1 MLLSLSIIFI
11 FGIIMSF
18 LSGKLKLPALFGM
31 ILLGILIGPSVLNVL
46 DEKTLSISGELRRI
60 ALIIILTRAGLGL
73 NLEDLKR
80 AGLSAILLCFVP
92 AVFEVIGIVLI
103 APRIFPITTKEAFL
117 IGSVLAAV
125 SPAVVVPKMIEL
137 MDKGYGTKKSIP
149 QMILAAS
156 SVDDVFV
163 IVMFS
168 VALSIESGGAVNYM
182 SFLNIPLS
190 IALGIILGIV
200 AGFIYTL
207 IFKKARTNMVIKL
220 LVLMSFSFLMVT
232 FEDAKII
239 PISGLIAVMVSG
251 MTVGYFEPT
260 LAEKLSE
267 KYSGLWIAAQILLFV
282 LVGSIIDI
290 KYATNYGALTLL
302 VVLSGL
308 IFRMFGVFIS
318 TLKSSLDKKEKLFT
332 AIAYMP
338 KATVQAAIGGI
349 PLQMGLECGNLVL
362 TIAVISI
369 LFTAPVGAFLI
380 DLTHKKLLHKN

>member
-1 MLLSLSIIFI
+1 M
-11 FGIIMSF
+11 
-18 LSGKLKLPALFGM
+18 
-31 ILLGILIGPSVLNVL
+31 
-46 DEKTLSISGELRRI
+46 
-60 ALIIILTRAGLGL
+60 
-73 NLEDLKR
+73 
-80 AGLSAILLCFVP
+80 
-92 AVFEVIGIVLI
+92 IGIVLI

-232 FEDAKII
+232 FEDAKVI

-290 KYATNYGALTLL
+290 KYATSYGALTLL
-302 VVLSGL
+302 VVLGGL
-308 IFRMFGVFIS
+308 IFRMLGVFIS
-318 TLKSSLDKKEKLFT
+318 TLKSSLDRKEKLFT

-380 DLTHKKLLHKN
+380 DLTHKKLLQKN